1 MILDALFPI
10 RTASVGETEDV
21 GKEMAAWLSEGDVVA
36 LVGDLGAGKTHF
48 VRGVIAGLGG
58 DPDQV
63 SSPTFTIAQEYATE
77 PPTVHLD
84 LYRLKDEADARDA
97 GVEEYLAGPAICLV
111 EWPERAER
119 LLPPGTL
126 VVRLTH
132 TGGDGRL
139 LELLAS

>member
-1 MILDALFPI
+1 MILDALFPV
-10 RTASVGETEDV
+10 RTASVGETEAV
-21 GKEMAAWLSEGDVVA
+21 GKELAKWLGEGDVVA
-36 LVGDLGAGKTHF
+36 LIGDLGAGKTHF

-97 GVEEYLAGPAICLV
+97 GAEEYLAGPGICLV
-111 EWPERAER
+111 EWPERAR
-119 LLPPGTL
+119 GLLPPGTL